1 LIKAEQTMEWQH
13 LTTENQLAEAIRN
26 STQKPVLLFKHSTRC
41 SISKT
46 TLDRLERNW
55 KTNDNQVIE
64 PYFLDLLSYRPISN
78 LIAENLNIEHESPQ
92 AIVLFNQK
100 VVYHASHFDINYQQI
115 LASASAVATN

>member
-1 LIKAEQTMEWQH
+1 MEWQH